1 MNRNGHATLYIV
13 NESSWL
19 SFRKHSSVFNLRR
32 LKTVSQTVSV
42 LYIVNDGLETTKT
55 NASSLV
61 EEKKPHLNSGAFL
74 FVGGSRGREATN
86 LFSVSQNLDRFDL
99 TSLISE

>member
-32 LKTVSQTVSV
+32 LETVSQTVSV
-42 LYIVNDGLETTKT
+42 FYIVNVPSTGSGAGSKQLKT
-55 NASSLV
+55 NASYMV
-61 EEKKPHLNSGAFL
+61 EESKPHLNSGAF
-74 FVGGSRGREATN
+74 FVCWGGN
-86 LFSVSQNLDRFDL
+86 
-99 TSLISE
+99 